1 MWHKLH
7 DFNLT
12 CPVHTS
18 SIGPELMR
26 MRQLSRSLMLQG
38 VKLAPEIK
46 IEDTWE
52 LLSGQRLALLTSGM
66 ARYDAMVHCY
76 LACTQWWQSV
86 WMNMMRRVATT
97 CSRALHWQMT
107 PLWDTHHWIC
117 SVGLL
122 PYMLW
127 HRLLCCQHYQ
137 SYYLYRNLDKANWA
151 SSRWQG
157 QCACQLSQGP

>member
-38 VKLAPEIK
+38 VKSAPEIK

-76 LACTQWWQSV
+76 LAHTMMVVSMDEHDAKGSDDV
-86 WMNMMRRVATT
+86 LEGPPLADDPTLRHSSLNMLCQTT
-97 CSRALHWQMT
+97 TIYA
-107 PLWDTHHWIC
+107 
-117 SVGLL
+117 VV
-122 PYMLW
+122 
-127 HRLLCCQHYQ
+127 
-137 SYYLYRNLDKANWA
+137 
-151 SSRWQG
+151 
-157 QCACQLSQGP
+157 